1 VYEMFACVDQE
12 IYDLTGNDRSEAEGA
27 ESNQDQLSGILGGQ
41 ITAEEREI
49 SRSVNECEN
58 SIFQ

>member
-1 VYEMFACVDQE
+1 MFACVDDE

-49 SRSVNECEN
+49 SRSVNE
-58 SIFQ
+58 